1 MSNDWDFEYTSHGSG
16 RYYRLAATASPK
28 KPGHLKSE
36 CPESLKKAQPRW
48 TKSKQKAM
56 VGTWSEE
63 EDDDDE
69 ESSEAEES
77 QSRICLMARREG
89 GDEEEKNKKQY
100 EIKNII
106 KPTVKR
112 KAWISKNL
120 FSYVLDLG
128 DVKGPKCT

>member
-1 MSNDWDFEYTSHGSG
+1 MNKKSDRVVCYNC
-16 RYYRLAATASPK
+16 R

-77 QSRICLMARREG
+77 QSRICLMARGEEE
-89 GDEEEKNKKQY
+89 DEEEKLPLQENK
-100 EIKNII
+100 
-106 KPTVKR
+106 
-112 KAWISKNL
+112 
-120 FSYVLDLG
+120 
-128 DVKGPKCT
+128 